1 MGKSSNW
8 SDDYWLLLLQL
19 YLRKPVGVKP
29 VYSRAMV
36 GLAMELHIHPQVL
49 FGKLCQ
55 IATLQTPRIERIW
68 ERYGDNPRRLNRA
81 VRLLREMK
89 GYGHADEFYEG
100 VEVNESFEKDFKPV
114 ADDSPWTPVALI
126 LVLDLYFRLTPNTMV
141 SETPEIQELSRL
153 LKVRATEVVEV
164 MDIYQHIDP
173 YLNRR
178 DVLFNSLLGP
188 CSEVWRRYGNSDMER
203 LAALANELKE
213 YYYGS

>member
-29 VYSRAMV
+29 VYNRAMV

-68 ERYGDNPRRLNRA
+68 ERYSDNPRRLNRA

-114 ADDSPWTPVALI
+114 ADDSSFCYAQRQMTLPRMYQKNI
-126 LVLDLYFRLTPNTMV
+126 QDYHNSGPNRNLHPKPSSERHVVPNRDDSV
-141 SETPEIQELSRL
+141 SLSTTAYR
-153 LKVRATEVVEV
+153 
-164 MDIYQHIDP
+164 
-173 YLNRR
+173 
-178 DVLFNSLLGP
+178 
-188 CSEVWRRYGNSDMER
+188 C
-203 LAALANELKE
+203 
-213 YYYGS
+213 

>member
-68 ERYGDNPRRLNRA
+68 ECYSDNPRRLNRA

-89 GYGHADEFYEG
+89 G
-100 VEVNESFEKDFKPV
+100 
-114 ADDSPWTPVALI
+114 
-126 LVLDLYFRLTPNTMV
+126 
-141 SETPEIQELSRL
+141 
-153 LKVRATEVVEV
+153 
-164 MDIYQHIDP
+164 
-173 YLNRR
+173 
-178 DVLFNSLLGP
+178 
-188 CSEVWRRYGNSDMER
+188 
-203 LAALANELKE
+203 
-213 YYYGS
+213 

>member
-19 YLRKPVGVKP
+19 YLRKPVGVKSM
-29 VYSRAMV
+29 YSRAMV
-36 GLAMELHIHPQVL
+36 DLAMELHVHPQVL
-49 FGKLCQ
+49 FSKMCQ
-55 IATLQTPRIERIW
+55 IAALQTPRIERIW
-68 ERYGDNPRRLNRA
+68 ERYGENPRRLNRA
-81 VRLLREMK
+81 VCLLREMK

-100 VEVNESFEKDFKPV
+100 VEINESFEKDFKPV

-141 SETPEIQELSRL
+141 SKTPEIQELARL
-153 LKVRATEVVEV
+153 LKVRAADVVEV
-164 MDIYQHIDP
+164 MDVYQHIDP

-188 CSEVWRRYGNSDMER
+188 CSEVWRRLGNSDTER
-203 LAALANELKE
+203 LAAYAKELKE
-213 YYYGS
+213 YYHAS

>member
-55 IATLQTPRIERIW
+55 IATLETPRIERIW

-114 ADDSPWTPVALI
+114 ADDSPWTPVALV

-153 LKVRATEVVEV
+153 LKVRAAEVVEV
-164 MDIYQHIDP
+164 MDVYQHIDP

-203 LAALANELKE
+203 LAALADELKE
-213 YYYGS
+213 YYHGS

>member
-114 ADDSPWTPVALI
+114 ADDSPWTPVALV

-153 LKVRATEVVEV
+153 LKVRAAEVVEV
-164 MDIYQHIDP
+164 MDVYQHIDP

-203 LAALANELKE
+203 LAALADELKE
-213 YYYGS
+213 YYHGS

>member
-114 ADDSPWTPVALI
+114 ADDSTWTPVALI

-141 SETPEIQELSRL
+141 LETPEIQELSRL
-153 LKVRATEVVEV
+153 LKVRAADVVEV

-188 CSEVWRRYGNSDMER
+188 CSEVWRRYGNSDTER
-203 LAALANELKE
+203 LAALADELKE
-213 YYYGS
+213 YYHGS

>member
-114 ADDSPWTPVALI
+114 ADDSPWTPVALV

-153 LKVRATEVVEV
+153 LKVRAAEVVEV

-203 LAALANELKE
+203 LAALADELKE
-213 YYYGS
+213 YYHGS

>member
-114 ADDSPWTPVALI
+114 ADDSPWTPVALV

-153 LKVRATEVVEV
+153 LKVRAAEVVEV
-164 MDIYQHIDP
+164 MDVYQHIDP

-188 CSEVWRRYGNSDMER
+188 CSEVWRRYGNSDTER
-203 LAALANELKE
+203 LAALADELKE
-213 YYYGS
+213 YYHGS

>member
-114 ADDSPWTPVALI
+114 ADDSPWTPVALV

-153 LKVRATEVVEV
+153 LKVRAAEVVEV
-164 MDIYQHIDP
+164 MDVYQHIDP

-188 CSEVWRRYGNSDMER
+188 CSEIWRRYGNSDMER
-203 LAALANELKE
+203 LAALADELKE
-213 YYYGS
+213 YYHGS

>member
-153 LKVRATEVVEV
+153 LKVRAAEVVEV
-164 MDIYQHIDP
+164 MDVYQHIDP

-203 LAALANELKE
+203 LAALADELKE
-213 YYYGS
+213 YYHGS

>member
-68 ERYGDNPRRLNRA
+68 ERYSDNPRRLNRA

-114 ADDSPWTPVALI
+114 ADDTPWTPVALI

-153 LKVRATEVVEV
+153 LKVRATDVVEV

-188 CSEVWRRYGNSDMER
+188 CSEVWRRYGNSDTER
-203 LAALANELKE
+203 LAALADELKE
-213 YYYGS
+213 YYHGS

>member
-68 ERYGDNPRRLNRA
+68 ERYSDNPRRLNRA

-114 ADDSPWTPVALI
+114 DDNSPWTPVALI
-126 LVLDLYFRLTPNTMV
+126 LALDLYFRLTPNTMV
-141 SETPEIQELSRL
+141 PETPEIQELARL
-153 LKVRATEVVEV
+153 LKVRIADLVEV
-164 MDIYQHIDP
+164 MDIYQHLDP

-188 CSEVWRRYGNSDMER
+188 CSEVWRRYGNSDTER
-203 LAALANELKE
+203 LAALADELKE
-213 YYYGS
+213 YYHGS